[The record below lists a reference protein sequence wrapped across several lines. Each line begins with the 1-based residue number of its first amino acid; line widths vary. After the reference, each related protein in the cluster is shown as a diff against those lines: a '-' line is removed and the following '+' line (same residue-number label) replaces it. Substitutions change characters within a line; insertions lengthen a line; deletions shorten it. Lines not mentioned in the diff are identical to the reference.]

1 MKPRDDLIASLV
13 DDLAPV
19 RPIGNINALAILWL
33 LISALYVVAIIH
45 VFGPVRPGALDQLI
59 GNGRFLFE
67 NLLGLASIVLVA
79 VGAFRAA
86 VPDANARR
94 VGLSGVMMMLG
105 WIAMYAVGLLSP
117 TFEPSMLGKREYC
130 YIETLIYALPP
141 MLVGGMMIR
150 RLYPLQQVKVAWL
163 VGLAAGMLPALYMQI
178 ACMYEPVHILKLH
191 ILPGLLA
198 GVIGAGSVW
207 LLARFR
213 SKA

>member
-19 RPIGNINALAILWL
+19 RSIGNINALAMVWL
-33 LISALYVVAIIH
+33 VLSALYVVAIIH
-45 VFGPVRPGALDQLI
+45 VLGPVRPGAFGQLI

-67 NLLGLASIVLVA
+67 NLLGLAAIILVTL
-79 VGAFRAA
+79 GAFRAA
-86 VPDANARR
+86 VPGANARR
-94 VGLSGVMMMLG
+94 VGLAGAIMMLG
-105 WIAMYAVGLLSP
+105 WISMYPAGLLSP
-117 TFEPSMLGKREYC
+117 TLEPAMLGKREYC

-141 MLVGGMMIR
+141 MLAGGMMIR

-163 VGLAAGMLPALYMQI
+163 VSLAAGMLPALYMQV

-191 ILPGLLA
+191 ILPGVLA
-198 GVIGAGSVW
+198 GVIGAGLVW
-207 LLARFR
+207 SLARFR